1 MCDKPVSGIIMRA
14 IQEILRQLGAV
25 LIQGEESA
33 EEDQDELSREG
44 LNSREKEMSGVLN
57 EKINDRRD
65 VGA

>member
-14 IQEILRQLGAV
+14 IQEILRQLGLV

-57 EKINDRRD
+57 VKINDRRD

>member
-44 LNSREKEMSGVLN
+44 LNSRE
-57 EKINDRRD
+57 RRRCLEC
-65 VGA
+65 